1 MTTEE
6 SASASP
12 IPSPIRARRR
22 RALTSW
28 TVGVRG
34 PDSGRLQGW
43 TPLEADPSGACQPRG
58 FPLANNNGYHRA
70 VPFWAWIPLFV
81 LLFVAVLLAIV
92 VVLGRVRGGRYL
104 RPIVTFLSKVPLF
117 KRWFQRMSIAALER
131 QNPELAS
138 AMKKMQAFGEP
149 KTAEQAQRML
159 NLLTPTERR
168 AYMEAVGQEA
178 EMPEATNRQLRRRM
192 EHGGAGMPVR
202 AAPVPQRP
210 GSAGR
215 KSKNAK
221 KKR

>member
-1 MTTEE
+1 M
-6 SASASP
+6 P
-12 IPSPIRARRR
+12 I
-22 RALTSW
+22 
-28 TVGVRG
+28 
-34 PDSGRLQGW
+34 
-43 TPLEADPSGACQPRG
+43 
-58 FPLANNNGYHRA
+58 
-70 VPFWAWIPLFV
+70 WAWIPLFV

-117 KRWFQRMSIAALER
+117 KRWFQRMSISALER

-159 NLLTPTERR
+159 NLLTPSERR

-202 AAPVPQRP
+202 AAPASQRP

-215 KSKNAK
+215 KSGK